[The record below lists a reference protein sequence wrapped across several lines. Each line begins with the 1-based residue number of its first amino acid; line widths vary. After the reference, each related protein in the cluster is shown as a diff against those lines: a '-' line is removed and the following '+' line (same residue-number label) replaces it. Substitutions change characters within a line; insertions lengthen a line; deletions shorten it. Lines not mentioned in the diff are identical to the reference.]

1 MSAPLA
7 QCEGCQVLA
16 EDGLVG
22 EVERPLFP
30 PDGNEPDY
38 LVVRVR
44 KRVWGRVPVISTAL
58 VVAIDAARG
67 LIWVR
72 GDRERIAGL
81 PEHLPLAI

>member
-1 MSAPLA
+1 MSVKLA
-7 QCEGCQVLA
+7 HCEGYRVLA
-16 EDGLVG
+16 ADGLVG

-30 PDGNEPDY
+30 PDGKEPDY

-44 KRVWGRVPVISTAL
+44 RRVWDRVPVISTAL
-58 VVAIDAARG
+58 VFAIDPAHR

-72 GDRERIAGL
+72 GDREQVARL

>member
-7 QCEGCQVLA
+7 QCEGYQVLA
-16 EDGLVG
+16 YDGLVG
-22 EVERPLFP
+22 DVERPLFP

-44 KRVWGRVPVISTAL
+44 GRIRGRVPVVSTAL
-58 VVAIDAARG
+58 VLAIDSARR

-72 GDRERIAGL
+72 GYRDRIAGL
-81 PEHLPLAI
+81 PEHVPLAI

>member
-1 MSAPLA
+1 MSVTLA
-7 QCEGCQVLA
+7 HCEGYRVLA
-16 EDGLVG
+16 ADGFVG

-30 PDGNEPDY
+30 PDGKEPDY

-44 KRVWGRVPVISTAL
+44 RRVWGRVPVVSTAL
-58 VVAIDAARG
+58 VFAIDPARG

-72 GDRERIAGL
+72 GDRERVAGL

>member
-7 QCEGCQVLA
+7 QCEGYQVLA

-58 VVAIDAARG
+58 VVAIDPARG